1 MLLFLLIS
9 VVPVRAAEVRSG
21 DALLTLRNG
30 VSLKGTKWTVD
41 GVVVDA
47 YLGIPFARPP
57 IGNLRFAPPVE
68 ARLWKGE
75 RDATQRP
82 NTCWQYL
89 FSGFDLANPAARVMS
104 EDCLYLNVWVPAN
117 MPQDGKPLPVMV
129 WIFGGGFFSGTS
141 TLDVYDG
148 KFLAA
153 KEGVIVVSMQYR
165 LGPFGFLYVD
175 SEVDGNMGL
184 LDQRLALK
192 WVQKHIAKFGGD
204 PTKVTLFGESA
215 GAASVTLQYLSPES
229 RPLFQRMILQSASAL
244 NRWALSTKSV
254 AHDAGLSVSEMQ
266 ILEQC
271 NSEAPTAGFNCSMNG
286 RNLKKAVRCLRELPA
301 KTLFD
306 RLYELS
312 VASTARR
319 QKRLSS
325 LLPAQWPD
333 TFLTSAAQYFEVI
346 MRPVLDGKFLP
357 DCPTT
362 LLKSIQEGQAP
373 EALVGNVD
381 KEGMYW
387 LFYGL
392 GINGIDFLS
401 DEGTVTRPTLDQLK
415 AADIDY
421 FQLVQT
427 RFMSVG
433 HLVPQFS
440 AITTAQYGLNS
451 PFVKQIMGYD
461 TVVPP
466 NAISSE
472 MDFLNRLDNLS
483 GEMDFVCGTQ
493 LFAKLLAAIAGAKV
507 QYYNFMHKTVGSQ
520 FPAWVG
526 AMHGYETEYVF
537 GMPYSSEFQTSF
549 YSFTAEEKELSA
561 KMMRYW
567 ANFARSG

>member
-9 VVPVRAAEVRSG
+9 VVLVKTAEVRSG
-21 DALLTLRNG
+21 DALLTLRSG

-41 GVVVDA
+41 GVEVDA
-47 YLGIPFARPP
+47 YLGIPFAKPP
-57 IGNLRFAPPVE
+57 IGDLRFAPPVE

-89 FSGFDLANPAARVMS
+89 FSGFDLANPAARVWINNTGMS

-254 AHDAGLSVSEMQ
+254 AHDAGLAFIKTS
-266 ILEQC
+266 
-271 NSEAPTAGFNCSMNG
+271 NCFKNG
-286 RNLKKAVRCLRELPA
+286 KNLKRAVKCLKKLPA
-301 KTLFD
+301 ETLFD

-325 LLPAQWPD
+325 LSPAQWPA

-373 EALVGNVD
+373 EALVGNV
-381 KEGMYW
+381 
-387 LFYGL
+387 
-392 GINGIDFLS
+392 
-401 DEGTVTRPTLDQLK
+401 
-415 AADIDY
+415 
-421 FQLVQT
+421 
-427 RFMSVG
+427 
-433 HLVPQFS
+433 
-440 AITTAQYGLNS
+440 
-451 PFVKQIMGYD
+451 
-461 TVVPP
+461 
-466 NAISSE
+466 
-472 MDFLNRLDNLS
+472 
-483 GEMDFVCGTQ
+483 
-493 LFAKLLAAIAGAKV
+493 
-507 QYYNFMHKTVGSQ
+507 
-520 FPAWVG
+520 
-526 AMHGYETEYVF
+526 
-537 GMPYSSEFQTSF
+537 
-549 YSFTAEEKELSA
+549 
-561 KMMRYW
+561 
-567 ANFARSG
+567 